1 MFSVHEEQ
9 TETIEK
15 LSQIFSSSC
24 QAISIQNLPLPELF
38 TKNPD
43 PGILVGSGFL

>member
-24 QAISIQNLPLPELF
+24 QAIS
-38 TKNPD
+38 TKDPD
-43 PGILVGSGFL
+43 PGILVGSGC